1 MKVFNNK
8 NRKEWDDIVKS
19 FAVYDVYYLYGYV
32 APFALHGDGDPMLLY
47 YQSEGLRGICV
58 LMLRDIA
65 QIPIFAE
72 RLPQETYF
80 DAITPYGYG
89 GFIFEGETSKEQ
101 LDKFYADYIA
111 CLKDLK
117 VISVFYRYHPILH
130 NAHILENYSTIIDLG
145 KTIHIDLTTEEDI
158 WDNLLGKNRTTI
170 RKAIKSDVIIE
181 EGKGKELL
189 SEFRS
194 IYNKTMDGDNAD
206 EYYYFSPEFYEALN
220 DELSDNYTIFYALKD
235 GQIISIAIILYANNQ
250 MHYHL
255 SGSVYEY
262 RSLSPSNLLLYTVAC
277 CGAERGFKTF
287 HLGGGVGSGE
297 DPLFKFKQA
306 FNKNSANQFSIG
318 YDIVDPEMYDKL
330 VRLRSEVDPDFNQ
343 SSTFFPLYRAQ

>member
-194 IYNKTMDGDNAD
+194 IYSKTMDGDNAD

-235 GQIISIAIILYANNQ
+235 GQIISIAIILYANSR

-318 YDIVDPEMYDKL
+318 YDIVDPEMYHKL
-330 VRLRSEVDPDFNQ
+330 VRLRSEEDPDFNQ